1 VNDFAPT
8 REVLIR
14 SGVVSK
20 LSEFVRYGDE
30 ELKTNSIWAIRN
42 ALYHSDSSDTSR
54 IMNVLGW
61 DVFSGLLV
69 HSKPRIREISSAA
82 LTNMMASA
90 KGMEL
95 VHQSL
100 PGLVRLFEQMVQPA
114 FDEVT
119 TINALKAVSNFA
131 THRQSEILAQP
142 ALLRSIRD
150 SLLHPSANIRKTA
163 LHCVHH
169 LVSQRTSHKEIREA
183 EIDAALRGLVQTRL
197 VSPGSTLSVGS
208 PLFPSP
214 FTPGLPEMDSK
225 DIRQIA
231 KEALKWIEMGSK

>member
-1 VNDFAPT
+1 
-8 REVLIR
+8 
-14 SGVVSK
+14 
-20 LSEFVRYGDE
+20 
-30 ELKTNSIWAIRN
+30 
-42 ALYHSDSSDTSR
+42 
-54 IMNVLGW
+54 M
-61 DVFSGLLV
+61 
-69 HSKPRIREISSAA
+69 
-82 LTNMMASA
+82 
-90 KGMEL
+90 
-95 VHQSL
+95 
-100 PGLVRLFEQMVQPA
+100 
-114 FDEVT
+114 
-119 TINALKAVSNFA
+119 SNFA

-197 VSPGSTLSVGS
+197 ISPGSTLSAVGS

-214 FTPGLPEMDSK
+214 FTPGLSDMDSK

-231 KEALKWIEMGSK
+231 KEALKCIEMSSK